1 MPQMKCFRRA
11 ILACLLAVL
20 PGAAQTGLGTT
31 PRGPWTDPLGHA
43 GQGDNPLQDE
53 KLLEA
58 LNADRQKALIK
69 DTGRLLNLVTELN
82 ADIARTSPE
91 ALSPDQLRRMAE
103 IEKLARSVRE
113 KMSMSVRGTP
123 PFMPPPVHIP

>member
-1 MPQMKCFRRA
+1 
-11 ILACLLAVL
+11 
-20 PGAAQTGLGTT
+20 
-31 PRGPWTDPLGHA
+31 
-43 GQGDNPLQDE
+43 
-53 KLLEA
+53 
-58 LNADRQKALIK
+58 
-69 DTGRLLNLVTELN
+69 VTELN